1 MITTPR
7 YRIGNDMT
15 VLWAINNKDGS
26 PYDMSGKEV
35 RLFMTHRYGREE
47 VACSVVRLPDGSVN
61 NVIRW
66 DFSGDDQKVLGPY
79 ALTVRIYN
87 AEDMKLIRK
96 DICEAFEL
104 VAVSCMECEE
114 GGDAVINDGG
124 DLILSSKLD
133 IYRFGIPKIYIG
145 SNGNWFIDGVDT
157 GRSALG
163 GGPGLVSRIYGKSDF
178 GGTFDEGS
186 VVDTFNAHAINDL
199 AQRVAFMEGDDYLRL
214 SNMTDVFFQGDLND
228 KDVLLFDG
236 TYWTNVPLSEIGI
249 GSGGSGSGSDSDYD
263 ALSRRIAVFEKMFY
277 WFEDE
282 ETIGTKYNFFS
293 EKENSAGRKGE
304 SIGTEG
310 GGGIDPDE
318 LEDILNEKGYATEG
332 YVKEQD
338 EALKADIKA
347 KPSSYVPLKT
357 VNGLSL
363 YGSGNIDVEGGGGS
377 TEGLTAINVN
387 DESFQPD
394 ENGIVTLPDYPSAL
408 PNPKALTFGSKT
420 YNGSAARTIT
430 EADIVPD
437 IETIRKKVAS
447 LENYDDAEIKA
458 NIATIEGHFT
468 SGKAKDADKLDGY
481 DSTYFATAS
490 SVSNLS
496 GSVSSLGNDMA
507 NVKQDISEI
516 ENSISDINGDI
527 EGITA
532 RVTKAEEDIS
542 NNKGNIDGIGED
554 VTSLM
559 TWYNAVGSKFSKD
572 ADGTIRMEG
581 DFYTTGENSAG
592 GVGESVGGS
601 GGGIDPDELDYI
613 LNEKGYATE
622 TWVKNQGFATGTIPT
637 RVSQLLND
645 SGYITSAD
653 IPDAYTKDE
662 VDNLLDGYTT
672 TLSHD
677 TLANRVAQTEK
688 DISSNAANIATNAT
702 NIATNAAN
710 ISENSEGIRGLDG
723 RMQTLEEWWNTV
735 GQYFK
740 YDEANEA
747 WYLDGNFY
755 AKGENSAGGAGTEI
769 AGGNA
774 GVKNAEL
781 DFHELYGL
789 QGTGIGSAALAELVG
804 LTDEVIEGLLDARYN
819 KAVGNGTYREV
830 WSYTA
835 YETQRNI
842 FIYFRRGDGYNTDDW
857 YYLDYDKTVQKW
869 NITFGEI

>member
-1 MITTPR
+1 MTTTPR

-15 VLWAINNKDGS
+15 VLWAINNRDGS

-79 ALTVRIYN
+79 ALTVRIYT

-178 GGTFDEGS
+178 GGTFDEES

-249 GSGGSGSGSDSDYD
+249 GSGGSGSGADYD

-293 EKENSAGRKGE
+293 EKENSAGGKGE

-338 EALKADIKA
+338 AALKADIKA

-357 VNGLSL
+357 INGLSL
-363 YGSGNIDVEGGGGS
+363 YGSGNINVEGGGGS
-377 TEGLTAINVN
+377 SEGLTAINVN

-394 ENGIVTLPDYPSAL
+394 ENGIVTLPDYPKVPTIPPAL

-420 YNGSAARTIT
+420 YDGSAARAIT
-430 EADIVPD
+430 ETDIVTDIADIRKNAALGATAVQPVPGGYVTTAELESALD
-437 IETIRKKVAS
+437 KKVDKVSGKGLSTNDFTTAYKQKLDS
-447 LENYDDAEIKA
+447 LKNYDDTEVRYAISAMAERL
-458 NIATIEGHFT
+458 
-468 SGKAKDADKLDGY
+468 AKDEDAIETNAGEIRKNKE
-481 DSTYFATAS
+481 AIA
-490 SVSNLS
+490 V
-496 GSVSSLGNDMA
+496 LGG
-507 NVKQDISEI
+507 QL
-516 ENSISDINGDI
+516 
-527 EGITA
+527 EGI
-532 RVTKAEEDIS
+532 AE
-542 NNKGNIDGIGED
+542 
-554 VTSLM
+554 
-559 TWYNAVGSKFSKD
+559 WYAEVGSRFSRD
-572 ADGTIRMEG
+572 QDGSIKVEG
-581 DFYTTGENSAG
+581 DFHATGENSAG
-592 GVGESVGGS
+592 GKGEEAGTA
-601 GGGIDPDELDYI
+601 GGGGLDEDDLEQY
-613 LNEKGYATE
+613 LQEKKYVTE
-622 TWVKNQGFATGTIPT
+622 GWVDKQGFAKGTIPT
-637 RVSQLLND
+637 RVGQLAND
-645 SGYITSAD
+645 AGYITSED
-653 IPDAYTKDE
+653 IPYIPDAYTKDE
-662 VDNLLDGYTT
+662 VNDILKDYTKQT
-672 TLSHD
+672 DHD
-677 TLANRVAQTEK
+677 KLAERVGVAEK
-688 DISSNAANIATNAT
+688 DIKDNADSIATIGAKV
-702 NIATNAAN
+702 
-710 ISENSEGIRGLDG
+710 IS
-723 RMQTLEEWWNTV
+723 LEEWWNAV

-740 YDEANEA
+740 YDAANGA
-747 WYLDGNFY
+747 WYIDGSFY
-755 AKGENSAGGAGTEI
+755 TKGENSAGGAGTEI

-789 QGTGIGSAALAELVG
+789 QGTGIGGAALAELVG

-819 KAVGNGTYREV
+819 KVVGNGTYREV

-857 YYLDYDKTVQKW
+857 YYLDYDKTAQKW